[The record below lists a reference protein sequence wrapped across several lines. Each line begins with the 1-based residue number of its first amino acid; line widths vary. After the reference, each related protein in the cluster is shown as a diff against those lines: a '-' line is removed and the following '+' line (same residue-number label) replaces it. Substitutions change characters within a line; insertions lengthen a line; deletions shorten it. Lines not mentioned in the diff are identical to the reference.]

1 MSKEQLIFLRKN
13 KIYKVSILLTQIL
26 LFLIFIFLW
35 QYLSD
40 NNTINSFIMSNP
52 FKIINTLK
60 QLYINNNLFNHIF
73 ITLKECIISFILTNI
88 ISFIVAIIMLDN
100 KFIAKVLEPYL
111 IALNSLPKVALGP
124 IIIIWIGANQKGI
137 ITMALL
143 ISLIVSIQNLY
154 NAFVST
160 DKLKIKLLKTFNA
173 SKIDILL
180 NVIIPYNK
188 DNIYNTLKINLSMCL
203 IGVIMGEFLT
213 SKAGI
218 GYLILYGSQVFNLSI
233 VMSGIFILT
242 IISIFLYLII
252 NIIKKVF

>member
-213 SKAGI
+213 SKA
-218 GYLILYGSQVFNLSI
+218 
-233 VMSGIFILT
+233 
-242 IISIFLYLII
+242 
-252 NIIKKVF
+252 